1 MASKLA
7 PVWQDKYIGDMTE
20 QQAKLIM
27 EIRDSDN
34 IKGLERM
41 IFNFPPDMVAE
52 ALDRDISVLQLV
64 REKGLNAEDY
74 LGKLKSYQTTGT
86 AFMYASPRSM
96 IADGCGLGKTA
107 EIAGLIN
114 LLRAKGEINRFLM
127 AVENAAV
134 GQTVAE
140 LMKFT
145 GLKVVAIPPEAANLR
160 KCMAGINWA
169 EIGGIVI
176 KHSTLRSDAFSQTL
190 ALNLNEHGKC
200 KLFDTFIL
208 DESSVIKN
216 QNSKIYKY
224 TLNICNIVDRVHMM
238 NATAF
243 ETNIMD
249 IYYQLD
255 MINEKLLP
263 TKSVINREYCTFT
276 RGTYWTKQG
285 GKAKMNWKWDLTG
298 YKNQEDFKKKLQLVY
313 FGRSKQDIGID
324 APHVYKVYEIE
335 PSGNQS
341 LAINK
346 GYRYNE
352 VLNCPSLIPELKIP
366 TDRKKVPKLEKLLSL
381 IENEFTDSQVM
392 VYAFHIDSQ
401 KAIKHELEKIGR
413 KPVILNGSLTDSEK
427 YEVQS
432 KFNSGEYDV
441 IITNIKKSL
450 NLNGADVCIFYSV
463 LTNPATMFQTASRID
478 RNTDDRIKTFIL
490 LLYYG
495 TDEYRFFTDV
505 VKSRAKDARDLTID
519 SKTTVDYFI
528 DAMMNASEE

>member
-7 PVWQDKYIGDMTE
+7 PIWQGKYIGDITE
-20 QQAKLIM
+20 EQAELIM
-27 EIRDSDN
+27 KIRDSDE

-41 IFNFPPDMVAE
+41 IFNFPPDLVAE
-52 ALDRDISVLQLV
+52 ALDEEKSVL
-64 REKGLNAEDY
+64 RIIKEKGLKAEDY

-86 AFMYASPRSM
+86 AFMYASPRSI

-114 LLRAKGEINRFLM
+114 LLRAKGEMGRFLM

-145 GLKVVAIPPEAANLR
+145 GLKVVAIPPEAAKLR
-160 KCMAGINWA
+160 KCMAAINWA

-190 ALNLNEHGKC
+190 ALNLDEHGKC

-216 QNSKIYKY
+216 QSSKIYKY
-224 TLNICNIVDRVHMM
+224 TLNICSIVNRVHMM

-255 MINEKLLP
+255 MADPNILP
-263 TKSVINREYCTFT
+263 NKSTINREYCTFT
-276 RGTYWTKQG
+276 RGSYWTKKG
-285 GKAKMNWKWDLTG
+285 GKAKMNWKWDLAG
-298 YKNQEDFKKKLQLVY
+298 YKNQEDFKEKLKLVY

-324 APHVYKVYEIE
+324 TPHVYKVYEIE
-335 PSGNQS
+335 PSGNQT

-352 VLNCPSLIPELKIP
+352 VLNCPSLIPEIKIP
-366 TDRKKVPKLEKLLSL
+366 TNRKKVPKMEKLLSL

-392 VYAFHIDSQ
+392 IYAFHIDSQ
-401 KAIKHELEKIGR
+401 KSIKKELEKMGR
-413 KPVILNGSLTDSEK
+413 KPVILNGSLTDDEK
-427 YEVQS
+427 YDVQS
-432 KFNSGEYDV
+432 KFNGGEYDV

-478 RNTDDRIKTFIL
+478 RNTDDRIKTFVL
-490 LLYYG
+490 LLYTG

-528 DAMMNASEE
+528 DAMLASDEE